1 MVTKATKRIRRS
13 PEASKLAILEAAERR
28 LIKDGPDGVR
38 VQRIA
43 ADLGMTDAA
52 LHYHFGSREALVK
65 ALMRFS
71 AKRLVAD
78 IGDALET
85 WDVDRLDLHQLGA
98 LFRKS
103 YAERGVARLVL
114 SVLATRRPRGAGML
128 RQLVL
133 AVHEARARRAR
144 ASGRPP
150 PPLTDTQ
157 FVITLLSGVHLLAPI
172 AGEALLR
179 SADAPAD
186 DADVQRYLDWVA
198 RLLGAHLSRD

>member
-52 LHYHFGSREALVK
+52 LHYHFGNREALVK

-71 AKRLVAD
+71 AKRLVED
-78 IGDALET
+78 IGGALET

-98 LFRKS
+98 LFRKR
-103 YAERGVARLVL
+103 YAERGVAGPLL
-114 SVLATRRPRGAGML
+114 SVPPGPRPRAPGVPRPA
-128 RQLVL
+128 VL
-133 AVHEARARRAR
+133 
-144 ASGRPP
+144 
-150 PPLTDTQ
+150 PPL
-157 FVITLLSGVHLLAPI
+157 AP
-172 AGEALLR
+172 R
-179 SADAPAD
+179 H
-186 DADVQRYLDWVA
+186 R
-198 RLLGAHLSRD
+198 